1 MGLIAA
7 TRNLR
12 QRRKQMLMEQIG
24 IFDLRDVTNVGHH
37 IGCGT
42 VDQCVEGLAYVQW

>member
-1 MGLIAA
+1 
-7 TRNLR
+7 
-12 QRRKQMLMEQIG
+12 
-24 IFDLRDVTNVGHH
+24 VTNVGHH